1 MKKIIEGLTQR
12 LEGTKVY
19 LIELLK
25 SDDMILISRSEFD
38 EDMGNIKDHINEIKD
53 QRDNVYINEEAIRD
67 AVSDAIYSMGV
78 DDSMIEGLD
87 GVESECDMAYNEL
100 SKIRRKYNSM
110 DKKKEETI
118 NSAVN
123 RVINN
128 SIDK

>member
-1 MKKIIEGLTQR
+1 MKKLIEGLTQR

-25 SDDMILISRSEFD
+25 SDDMILISKSEFD
-38 EDMGNIKDHINEIKD
+38 EDMESIKDHINEIKAE
-53 QRDNVYINEEAIRD
+53 RDNVYINEDAIRD
-67 AVSDAIYSMGV
+67 AVSDVIYQMDV

-87 GVESECDMAYNEL
+87 GVEAECDMAYNEL
-100 SKIRRKYNSM
+100 SKIRRKYDSM
-110 DKKKEETI
+110 DKKKEEVI

-123 RVINN
+123 RVMNN